1 VSWTLLQV
9 TRKSPVKSPAKID
22 KKAHSGGAKGGGAAQ
37 PPSSEAFFAAAGSAV
52 APRPAA
58 AADASAPEAARPGVK
73 TACVTTDFSMQNVMM
88 QMGLSV
94 VSVDGMLIRAAK
106 QWVLRCMACF
116 KVSCRAVQY
125 PTPRL
130 HFFLSQPP
138 IAPIFTSLLVAPLC
152 MACFKVTLT
161 LSPLSSHPSSSLLFA
176 WRASR

>member
-1 VSWTLLQV
+1 VA
-9 TRKSPVKSPAKID
+9 RKSHVKSPAKGD
-22 KKAHSGGAKGGGAAQ
+22 KKAHNGGAAQPQ

-58 AADASAPEAARPGVK
+58 DASATEVARPGVK

-116 KVSCRAVQY
+116 KV
-125 PTPRL
+125 RL
-130 HFFLSQPP
+130 
-138 IAPIFTSLLVAPLC
+138 APYLGP
-152 MACFKVTLT
+152 
-161 LSPLSSHPSSSLLFA
+161 
-176 WRASR
+176 